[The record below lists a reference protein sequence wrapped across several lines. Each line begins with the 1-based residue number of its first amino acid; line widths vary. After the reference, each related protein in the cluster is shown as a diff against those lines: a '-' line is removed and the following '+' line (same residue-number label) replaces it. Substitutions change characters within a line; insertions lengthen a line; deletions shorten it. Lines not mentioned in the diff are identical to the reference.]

1 MKACIGRKPFSIGTA
16 RSTPPCLGAR
26 KKHAREI
33 KKPLQ
38 PERLQGLVVVTVGLE
53 PTTPSMWTMCS
64 HIFTLIHS
72 RFINVTSGF
81 AVLMIT
87 SHCTPTNRL
96 YTLWMM
102 PVSLAFTI
110 PNNTKKPGCSKVGVQ
125 EEWQTWQLWW
135 YFLLYNPLV
144 NNVGVY
150 SSHVWVTLVKAA

>member
-1 MKACIGRKPFSIGTA
+1 MVAEMLSKKRPPTLYTTKDWRNGVLQMCWKTA
-16 RSTPPCLGAR
+16 PNLVGCGLHTH
-26 KKHAREI
+26 K
-33 KKPLQ
+33 KKPQSAL
-38 PERLQGLVVVTVGLE
+38 RAFSGTHVVTVGLE

-110 PNNTKKPGCSKVGVQ
+110 PNNTKKPGCSKVGCRRNGKLGNFGD
-125 EEWQTWQLWW
+125 TFF
-135 YFLLYNPLV
+135 YITH
-144 NNVGVY
+144 
-150 SSHVWVTLVKAA
+150 S